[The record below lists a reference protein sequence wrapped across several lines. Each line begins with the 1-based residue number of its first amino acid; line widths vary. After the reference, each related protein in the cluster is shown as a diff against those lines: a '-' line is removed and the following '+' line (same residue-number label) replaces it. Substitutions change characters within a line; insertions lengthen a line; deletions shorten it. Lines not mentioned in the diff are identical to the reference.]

1 MGILKKLFGRSPQ
14 EGRDVLWLYVRCGN
28 CGARVRVRIN
38 LHHDLSLT
46 GEDGYIVRKGIVDNE
61 CFRPMRAELHFDD
74 RKRVTSR
81 TIEGGEF
88 ITAEECSFSQ

>member
-46 GEDGYIVRKGIVDNE
+46 GEGGYIVRKGIVDNE
-61 CFRPMRAELHFDD
+61 CFRPLRAELHFDD

-88 ITAEECSFSQ
+88 ITAEEYSSGQ